1 MRTGRPKVELMLT
14 DEERLQLE
22 SFARSRSLPA
32 ALSNRV
38 RLVLASAAGEAN
50 NAIAARLKLT
60 NQTVGKWRKRFIE
73 RGIAGLYD
81 DVRPGPARTID
92 DERVAHL
99 IKTTL
104 HTKPA
109 NGSTHWSV
117 RTVAAETGISKTSV
131 QRYFQLFG
139 LQPHRTEGF
148 KLSNDPFFIEKLRD
162 VVGLYLSPP
171 DNALVICVDEKSQCQ
186 ALERTQPMLPMG
198 FGYVEGV
205 THDYKRHG
213 TTTLFAALNVLNGAV
228 LAACKP
234 RHRQRDGGRRGEA
247 AGKGGD
253 NYSGRPTGNLDRHI
267 TDERDSSDEDRH
279 QPYRVRIDCA
289 EQIDRAIGQ
298 YRHNKPSGALR
309 LLAMQ

>member
-1 MRTGRPKVELMLT
+1 M
-14 DEERLQLE
+14 Q
-22 SFARSRSLPA
+22 SFARSRSLSA
-32 ALSNRV
+32 GLSNRA
-38 RLVLASAAGEAN
+38 RIVLSSADGEPN

-60 NQTVGKWRKRFIE
+60 KATVGKWRTRFIE
-73 RGIAGLYD
+73 RRIAGLYD
-81 DVRPGPARTID
+81 DVRPGKPRTID

-171 DNALVICVDEKSQCQ
+171 DNALVICVRREEPVPSAGAHAAD
-186 ALERTQPMLPMG
+186 AAH
-198 FGYVEGV
+198 GV
-205 THDYKRHG
+205 R
-213 TTTLFAALNVLNGAV
+213 L
-228 LAACKP
+228 
-234 RHRQRDGGRRGEA
+234 RRGPHTRLQA
-247 AGKGGD
+247 P
-253 NYSGRPTGNLDRHI
+253 SVRPPCSPR
-267 TDERDSSDEDRH
+267 
-279 QPYRVRIDCA
+279 
-289 EQIDRAIGQ
+289 
-298 YRHNKPSGALR
+298 
-309 LLAMQ
+309 